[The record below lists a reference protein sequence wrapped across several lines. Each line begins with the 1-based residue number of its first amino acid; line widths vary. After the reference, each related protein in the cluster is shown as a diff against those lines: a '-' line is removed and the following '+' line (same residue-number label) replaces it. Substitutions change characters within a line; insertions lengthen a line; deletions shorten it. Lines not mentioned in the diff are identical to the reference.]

1 MKKLFAAALA
11 LSLLGSSAAFAHGDR
26 GYGWREHRRDDNGVA
41 LAAGL
46 GIAALAIIAATS
58 QPGPSYAA
66 DSYYGYGGGYYPYGS
81 YVPTAGYGAQV
92 YINGSDGYGRGYGE
106 HDGWR
111 GYAGHA
117 GWWGH
122 GDRDGRR

>member
-11 LSLLGSSAAFAHGDR
+11 LSLLGSTAAFAHGDR
-26 GYGWREHRRDDNGVA
+26 GYGWREHRSDGNGVA

-58 QPGPSYAA
+58 HSGPSYPA

-81 YVPTAGYGAQV
+81 YAPAASYGAQIYV
-92 YINGSDGYGRGYGE
+92 NGSGGYGRGYGD

-111 GYAGHA
+111 GYDDHA
-117 GWWGH
+117 SRWRH
-122 GDRDGRR
+122 EDRDGRR